1 MVSFMKLPKPKVR
14 DVSTTELCQ
23 KFDLKFNSQEV
34 YLNGVCNKSKEIEVG
49 ELFVAIPGEK
59 THGAKFAN
67 EAIQNGAKAVLTD
80 AKGAELIEQSIVPVL
95 IAQDVKKIVGEIS
108 SHIYENPSHKMDVF
122 GITGTNGKTT
132 TAWLLK
138 AGLEHCGISTGLL
151 GTAGIEI
158 PGLKIESERTTPDA
172 PELQRIFALAV
183 QNGAK
188 AISMEVSSHAL
199 TLGRVNGTRYKA
211 VGFTNLSQ
219 DHLDFHKNMQD
230 YFEAK
235 SLLFKDNFSQDAVIT
250 TNDTWGKKLESL
262 IEINVESLGGDVEN
276 YWRVTDITAALGH
289 VDFKLTKLNKQ
300 SFNINLSFAGSFNAF
315 NASLAIAL
323 ANKLDINLSTFIK
336 GLENVQIPGRMQPVI
351 VPGAPLA
358 IIDYAH
364 SPEAIENV
372 LATLRKETKGN
383 LISIVGAGGNRD
395 KEKRPK
401 MGSAVEKYSDLMII
415 TDDNPRDE
423 NPQNIRE
430 SVISG
435 INSKNKVV
443 EIGNR
448 KDAIQKA
455 ISIATEFDT
464 IAVLGK
470 GHESYQEIQGQM
482 FPFNDYTIT
491 KDLMEE
497 KYK

>member
-1 MVSFMKLPKPKVR
+1 MKLPKPNVK
-14 DVSTTELCQ
+14 DISTAELSQ
-23 KFDLKFNSQEV
+23 KFNLKSNSNEV
-34 YLNGVCNKSKEIEVG
+34 FVNGISNKSKEIDLN

-59 THGAKFAN
+59 THGAKFVQ
-67 EAIQNGAKAVLTD
+67 EAISNGAKAVLTD
-80 AKGAELIEQSIVPVL
+80 SQGSDLIMQGLVPVL
-95 IAQDVKKIVGEIS
+95 VCQDVKKIVGEIS
-108 SHIYENPSHKMDVF
+108 SYIYENPSQKIPVF

-138 AGLEHCGISTGLL
+138 AGLEHCAVQTGLL
-151 GTAGIEI
+151 GTAGIDI
-158 PGLKIESERTTPDA
+158 PGLKVESERTTPEA
-172 PELQRIFALAV
+172 PELQKILALAV

-199 TLGRVNGTRYKA
+199 TLGRVNGTKFKA

-235 SLLFKDNFSQDAVIT
+235 SSLFNNYFSSAAVIT
-250 TNDTWGKKLESL
+250 TNDSWGKKLET
-262 IEINVESLGGDVEN
+262 ITDITTESLGGDVEN

-289 VDFKLTKLNKQ
+289 VDFKLTKSNKQ

-323 ANKLDINLSTFIK
+323 ANKLDIDLPTFIK
-336 GLENVQIPGRMQPVI
+336 GLENIQIPGRMQPVLI
-351 VPGAPLA
+351 PGAPLA
-358 IIDYAH
+358 IVDYAH

-372 LATLRKETKGN
+372 LLTLRKETRGN
-383 LISIVGAGGNRD
+383 LITVVGAGGNRD

-401 MGSAVEKYSDLMII
+401 MGSAVEKYSDVII
-415 TDDNPRDE
+415 VTDDNPRDE
-423 NPQNIRE
+423 NPEQIRE

-435 INSKNKVV
+435 ISARNKVL

-448 KDAIQKA
+448 KQAIQKA
-455 ISIATEFDT
+455 ISIATDFDT

-470 GHESYQEIQGQM
+470 GHENYQEIKGEV
-482 FPFNDYTIT
+482 FPFSDYLIT
-491 KDLMEE
+491 KNLMEE

>member
-1 MVSFMKLPKPKVR
+1 MSLVKLPKPNVK
-14 DVSTTELCQ
+14 DISTAELSQ
-23 KFDLKFNSQEV
+23 KFNLISNSNHV
-34 YLNGVCNKSKEIEVG
+34 FVNGISNKSKEIDSND
-49 ELFVAIPGEK
+49 LFVAIPGEK
-59 THGAKFAN
+59 THGAKFVQ
-67 EAIQNGAKAVLTD
+67 EAINNGAKAVLTD
-80 AKGAELIEQSIVPVL
+80 AKGADLIAQELVPVL
-95 IAQDVKKIVGEIS
+95 VCQDVKKIVGEIAS
-108 SHIYENPSHKMDVF
+108 YIYENPSQKMPVF

-138 AGLEHCGISTGLL
+138 AGLEHCGVQTGLL
-151 GTAGIEI
+151 GTAGIDI
-158 PGLKIESERTTPDA
+158 PGLKVESERTTPEA
-172 PELQRIFALAV
+172 TELQKILALAI

-199 TLGRVNGTRYKA
+199 TLGRVNGTKFKA

-235 SLLFKDNFSQDAVIT
+235 SLLFNNYFSSSAVIT
-250 TNDTWGKKLESL
+250 TNDSWGKKLVTITNL
-262 IEINVESLGGDVEN
+262 NTESLGGDVED

-289 VDFKLTKLNKQ
+289 VDFKLTKSNKQ

-323 ANKLDINLSTFIK
+323 ANKLDIDLPTFIK
-336 GLENVQIPGRMQPVI
+336 GLENIQIPGRMQPVLI
-351 VPGAPLA
+351 PGAPLA
-358 IIDYAH
+358 IVDYAH

-372 LATLRKETKGN
+372 LLTLRKETRGN
-383 LISIVGAGGNRD
+383 LITVIGAGGNRD

-401 MGSAVEKYSDLMII
+401 MGSAVEKYSDVII
-415 TDDNPRDE
+415 VTDDNPRDE
-423 NPQNIRE
+423 NPELIRE

-435 INSKNKVV
+435 ISARNKIL

-448 KDAIQKA
+448 KQAIQKA
-455 ISIATEFDT
+455 ISIATDFDT

-470 GHESYQEIQGQM
+470 GHENYQEIKGEV
-482 FPFNDYTIT
+482 FPFSDYLIT
-491 KDLMEE
+491 KSLMEE

>member
-1 MVSFMKLPKPKVR
+1 MSFVKLPKPKVK
-14 DVSTTELCQ
+14 DVSTRELSQ
-23 KFDLKFNSQEV
+23 KFNLETNSKEASI
-34 YLNGVCNKSKEIEVG
+34 NGISNKSKDIDLN

-59 THGAKFAN
+59 THGANFAQ
-67 EAIQNGAKAVLTD
+67 EAINNGAKAVLTD
-80 AKGAELIEQSIVPVL
+80 LNGAEIMSEVQVPVL
-95 IAQDVKKIVGEIS
+95 VAQDVKKIVGEVS
-108 SHIYENPSHKMDVF
+108 SHVYENPSQKMDVF

-138 AGLEHCGISTGLL
+138 AGLEQCEIKTGLL

-158 PGLKIESERTTPDA
+158 PGLKIESERTTPEA
-172 PELQRIFALAV
+172 TELQKILALAYE
-183 QNGAK
+183 NGAR

-199 TLGRVNGTRYKA
+199 TLGRVNGTRFKA

-235 SLLFKDNFSQDAVIT
+235 TLLFKDNFSNQAIIT
-250 TNDTWGKKLESL
+250 TNDSWGKKLENL
-262 IEINVESLGGDVEN
+262 TKLNVESLGGDVEN

-289 VDFKLTKLNKQ
+289 VDFKLTKSNKQ

-315 NASLAIAL
+315 NASMAIAL
-323 ANKLDINLSTFIK
+323 ADKLNIDLITFIK
-336 GLENVQIPGRMQPVI
+336 GLENIQIPGRMQPVI
-351 VPGAPLA
+351 FPGAPLA
-358 IIDYAH
+358 IVDYAH

-372 LATLRKETKGN
+372 LATLRKETKGK
-383 LISIVGAGGNRD
+383 LITIIGAGGNRD

-401 MGSAVEKYSDLMII
+401 MGSAVEKYSDFII
-415 TDDNPRDE
+415 VTDDNPRDE
-423 NPQNIRE
+423 NPAEIRA
-430 SVISG
+430 SLISG
-435 INSKNKVV
+435 IKDKESIF

-455 ISIATEFDT
+455 ISIATNLDT

-470 GHESYQEIQGQM
+470 GHENYQEIKGEV
-482 FPFNDYTIT
+482 FPFSDYSVT
-491 KDLMEE
+491 KNLMEE

>member
-1 MVSFMKLPKPKVR
+1 MVSFVKLPKPKVK
-14 DVSTTELCQ
+14 DVSTRELSE
-23 KFDLKFNSQEV
+23 KFNLETKFNEV
-34 YLNGVCNKSKEIEVG
+34 FVNGISNKSKEIDLN
-49 ELFVAIPGEK
+49 ELFVAMPGEK
-59 THGAKFAN
+59 THGAKFVQ
-67 EAIQNGAKAVLTD
+67 EAINNGAKAVLTD
-80 AKGAELIEQSIVPVL
+80 SNGADLITEVQVPVL
-95 IAQDVKKIVGEIS
+95 VTQDVKKIVGEIS
-108 SHIYENPSHKMDVF
+108 SHIYENPSQKMDVF

-138 AGLEHCGISTGLL
+138 AGLEHCGIHTGLL
-151 GTAGIEI
+151 GTAGIDI
-158 PGLKIESERTTPDA
+158 PGLKIESERTTPEA
-172 PELQRIFALAV
+172 SELQKILALAF

-199 TLGRVNGTRYKA
+199 TLGRVNGTRFKA

-235 SLLFKDNFSQDAVIT
+235 SLLFKDNFSNEAVIT
-250 TNDTWGKKLESL
+250 TNDYWGKKLETLSDL
-262 IEINVESLGGDVEN
+262 NVESLGGDVEN

-289 VDFKLTKLNKQ
+289 VDFKLTKSNKQ
-300 SFNINLSFAGSFNAF
+300 SFDINLSFAGSFNAF

-323 ANKLDINLSTFIK
+323 ANKLNIDLPTFIK
-336 GLENVQIPGRMQPVI
+336 GIENIQIPGRMQPII

-358 IIDYAH
+358 IVDYAH
-364 SPEAIENV
+364 SPEAILNV
-372 LATLRKETKGN
+372 LSTLRKETKEK
-383 LISIVGAGGNRD
+383 LITIIGAGGNRD
-395 KEKRPK
+395 KEKRSK
-401 MGSAVEKYSDLMII
+401 MGSAVEKYSDLII
-415 TDDNPRDE
+415 VTDDNPRDE
-423 NPQNIRE
+423 NPEEIRA

-435 INSKNKVV
+435 IKDKKCIL

-455 ISIATEFDT
+455 ISIATDLDT

-470 GHESYQEIQGQM
+470 GHENYQEIKGEVL
-482 FPFNDYTIT
+482 PFSDYLVT
-491 KDLMEE
+491 KNLMEE

>member
-1 MVSFMKLPKPKVR
+1 MSLVKLPKPNVK
-14 DVSTTELCQ
+14 DISTAELSQ
-23 KFDLKFNSQEV
+23 KFNLISNSNQV
-34 YLNGVCNKSKEIEVG
+34 FVNGISNKSKEIDSN

-59 THGAKFAN
+59 THGAKFVQ
-67 EAIQNGAKAVLTD
+67 EAINNGAKAVLTD
-80 AKGAELIEQSIVPVL
+80 AKGADLIAQELVPVL
-95 IAQDVKKIVGEIS
+95 VCQDVKKIVGEIAS
-108 SHIYENPSHKMDVF
+108 YIYENPSQKMPVF

-138 AGLEHCGISTGLL
+138 AGLEHCGVQTGLL
-151 GTAGIEI
+151 GTAGIDI
-158 PGLKIESERTTPDA
+158 PGLKVESERTTPEA
-172 PELQRIFALAV
+172 TELQKILALAI

-199 TLGRVNGTRYKA
+199 TLGRVNGTKFKA

-235 SLLFKDNFSQDAVIT
+235 SLLFNNYFSSAAVIT
-250 TNDTWGKKLESL
+250 TNDSWGKKLVTITDL
-262 IEINVESLGGDVEN
+262 NTESLGGDVED

-289 VDFKLTKLNKQ
+289 VDFKLTKSNKQ

-323 ANKLDINLSTFIK
+323 ANKLDIDLPTFIK
-336 GLENVQIPGRMQPVI
+336 GLENIQIPGRMQPVLI
-351 VPGAPLA
+351 PGAPLA
-358 IIDYAH
+358 IVDYAH

-372 LATLRKETKGN
+372 LLTLRKETRGN
-383 LISIVGAGGNRD
+383 LITVIGAGGNRD

-401 MGSAVEKYSDLMII
+401 MGSAVEKYSDVII
-415 TDDNPRDE
+415 VTDDNPRDE
-423 NPQNIRE
+423 NPELIRE

-435 INSKNKVV
+435 ISARNKIL

-448 KDAIQKA
+448 KQAIQKA
-455 ISIATEFDT
+455 ISIATDFDT

-470 GHESYQEIQGQM
+470 GHENYQEIKGEV
-482 FPFNDYTIT
+482 FPFSDYLIT
-491 KDLMEE
+491 KSLMEE

>member
-1 MVSFMKLPKPKVR
+1 MSFVKLPKPKVK
-14 DVSTTELCQ
+14 DVSTRELSQ
-23 KFDLKFNSQEV
+23 KFNLETNSKEASI
-34 YLNGVCNKSKEIEVG
+34 NGISNKSKDIDLN

-59 THGAKFAN
+59 THGANFAQ
-67 EAIQNGAKAVLTD
+67 EAINNGAKAVLTD
-80 AKGAELIEQSIVPVL
+80 LNGAEIMSEVQVPVL
-95 IAQDVKKIVGEIS
+95 VAQDVKKIVGEVS
-108 SHIYENPSHKMDVF
+108 SHVYENPSQKMDVF

-138 AGLEHCGISTGLL
+138 AGLEQCEIKTGLL

-158 PGLKIESERTTPDA
+158 PGLKIESERTTPEA
-172 PELQRIFALAV
+172 TELQKILALAYE
-183 QNGAK
+183 NGAR

-199 TLGRVNGTRYKA
+199 TLGRVNGTRFKA

-235 SLLFKDNFSQDAVIT
+235 TLLFKDNFSNQAIIT
-250 TNDTWGKKLESL
+250 TNDSWGKKLENL
-262 IEINVESLGGDVEN
+262 TKLNVESLGGDVEN

-289 VDFKLTKLNKQ
+289 VDFKLTKSNKQ

-315 NASLAIAL
+315 NASMAIAL
-323 ANKLDINLSTFIK
+323 ADKLNIDLITFIK

-351 VPGAPLA
+351 FPGAPLA
-358 IIDYAH
+358 IVDYAH

-372 LATLRKETKGN
+372 LATLRKETKGK
-383 LISIVGAGGNRD
+383 LITIIGAGGNRD

-401 MGSAVEKYSDLMII
+401 MGSAVEKYSDFII
-415 TDDNPRDE
+415 VTDDNPRDE
-423 NPQNIRE
+423 NPAEIRA
-430 SVISG
+430 SLISG
-435 INSKNKVV
+435 IKDKESIL

-455 ISIATEFDT
+455 ISIATNLDT

-470 GHESYQEIQGQM
+470 GHENYQEIKGEV
-482 FPFNDYTIT
+482 FPFSDYSVT
-491 KDLMEE
+491 KNLMEE

>member
-1 MVSFMKLPKPKVR
+1 MKLPKPKVK
-14 DVSTTELCQ
+14 DVSTRELSQ
-23 KFDLKFNSQEV
+23 KFNLETNSKEASI
-34 YLNGVCNKSKEIEVG
+34 NGISNKSKDIDLN

-59 THGAKFAN
+59 THGANFAQ
-67 EAIQNGAKAVLTD
+67 EAINNGAKAVLTD
-80 AKGAELIEQSIVPVL
+80 LNGAEIMSEVQVPVL
-95 IAQDVKKIVGEIS
+95 VAQDVKKIVGEVS
-108 SHIYENPSHKMDVF
+108 SHVYENPSQKMDVF

-138 AGLEHCGISTGLL
+138 AGLEQCEIKTGLL

-158 PGLKIESERTTPDA
+158 PGLKIESERTTPEA
-172 PELQRIFALAV
+172 TELQKILALAYE
-183 QNGAK
+183 NGAR

-199 TLGRVNGTRYKA
+199 TLGRVNGTRFKA

-235 SLLFKDNFSQDAVIT
+235 TLLFKDNFSNQAIIT
-250 TNDTWGKKLESL
+250 TNDSWGKKLENL
-262 IEINVESLGGDVEN
+262 TKLNVESLGGDVEN

-289 VDFKLTKLNKQ
+289 VDFKLTKSNKQ

-315 NASLAIAL
+315 NASMAIAL
-323 ANKLDINLSTFIK
+323 ADKLNIDLITFIK

-351 VPGAPLA
+351 FPGAPLA
-358 IIDYAH
+358 IVDYAH

-372 LATLRKETKGN
+372 LATLRKETKGK
-383 LISIVGAGGNRD
+383 LITIIGAGGNRD

-401 MGSAVEKYSDLMII
+401 MGSAVEKYSDFII
-415 TDDNPRDE
+415 VTDDNPRDE
-423 NPQNIRE
+423 NPAEIRA
-430 SVISG
+430 SLISG
-435 INSKNKVV
+435 IKDKESIL

-455 ISIATEFDT
+455 ISIATNLDT

-470 GHESYQEIQGQM
+470 GHENYQEIKGEV
-482 FPFNDYTIT
+482 FPFSDYSVTNNTI
-491 KDLMEE
+491 EE
-497 KYK
+497 KLK

>member
-1 MVSFMKLPKPKVR
+1 MKLPKPKVK
-14 DVSTTELCQ
+14 DVSTRELSQ
-23 KFDLKFNSQEV
+23 KFNLETNSKEASI
-34 YLNGVCNKSKEIEVG
+34 NGISNKSKDIDLN

-59 THGAKFAN
+59 THGANFAQ
-67 EAIQNGAKAVLTD
+67 EAINNGAKAVLTD
-80 AKGAELIEQSIVPVL
+80 LNGAEIMSEVQVPVL
-95 IAQDVKKIVGEIS
+95 VAQDVKKIVGEVS
-108 SHIYENPSHKMDVF
+108 SHVYENPSQKMDVF

-138 AGLEHCGISTGLL
+138 AGLEQCEIKTGLL

-158 PGLKIESERTTPDA
+158 PGLKIESERTTPEA
-172 PELQRIFALAV
+172 TELQKILALAYE
-183 QNGAK
+183 NGAK

-199 TLGRVNGTRYKA
+199 TLGRVNGTRFKA

-235 SLLFKDNFSQDAVIT
+235 TLLFKDNFSNQAIIT
-250 TNDTWGKKLESL
+250 TNDSWGKKLENL
-262 IEINVESLGGDVEN
+262 TKLNVESLGGDVEN

-289 VDFKLTKLNKQ
+289 VDFKLTKSNKQ

-315 NASLAIAL
+315 NASMAIAL
-323 ANKLDINLSTFIK
+323 ADKLNIDLITFIK

-351 VPGAPLA
+351 FPGAPLA
-358 IIDYAH
+358 IVDYAH

-372 LATLRKETKGN
+372 LATLRKETKGK
-383 LISIVGAGGNRD
+383 LITIIGAGGNRD

-401 MGSAVEKYSDLMII
+401 MGSAVEKYSDFII
-415 TDDNPRDE
+415 VTDDNPRDE
-423 NPQNIRE
+423 NPAEIRA
-430 SVISG
+430 SLISG
-435 INSKNKVV
+435 IKDKESIL

-455 ISIATEFDT
+455 ISIATNLDT

-470 GHESYQEIQGQM
+470 GHENYQEIKGEV
-482 FPFNDYTIT
+482 FPFSDYSVT
-491 KDLMEE
+491 KNLMEE

>member
-1 MVSFMKLPKPKVR
+1 VSFVKLPKPKVK
-14 DVSTTELCQ
+14 DVSTRELSQ
-23 KFDLKFNSQEV
+23 KFNLETNSKEASI
-34 YLNGVCNKSKEIEVG
+34 NGISNKSKDIDLN

-59 THGAKFAN
+59 THGANFAQ
-67 EAIQNGAKAVLTD
+67 EAINNGAKAVLTD
-80 AKGAELIEQSIVPVL
+80 LNGAEIMSEVQVPVL
-95 IAQDVKKIVGEIS
+95 VAQDVKKIVGEVS
-108 SHIYENPSHKMDVF
+108 SHVYENPSQKMDVF

-138 AGLEHCGISTGLL
+138 AGLEQCEIKTGLL

-158 PGLKIESERTTPDA
+158 PGLKIESERTTPEA
-172 PELQRIFALAV
+172 TELQKILALAYE
-183 QNGAK
+183 NGAR

-199 TLGRVNGTRYKA
+199 TLGRVNGTQFKA

-235 SLLFKDNFSQDAVIT
+235 TLLFKDNFSNQAIIT
-250 TNDTWGKKLESL
+250 TNDSWGKKLENL
-262 IEINVESLGGDVEN
+262 TKLNVESLGGDVEN

-289 VDFKLTKLNKQ
+289 VDFKLTKSNKQ

-315 NASLAIAL
+315 NASMAIAL
-323 ANKLDINLSTFIK
+323 ADKLNIDLITFIK

-351 VPGAPLA
+351 FPGAPLA
-358 IIDYAH
+358 IVDYAH

-372 LATLRKETKGN
+372 LATLRKETKGK
-383 LISIVGAGGNRD
+383 LITIIGAGGNRD

-401 MGSAVEKYSDLMII
+401 MGSAVEKYSDFII
-415 TDDNPRDE
+415 VTDDNPRDE
-423 NPQNIRE
+423 NPAEIRA
-430 SVISG
+430 SLISG
-435 INSKNKVV
+435 IKDKESIL

-455 ISIATEFDT
+455 ISIATNLDT

-470 GHESYQEIQGQM
+470 GHENYQEIKGEV
-482 FPFNDYTIT
+482 FPFSDYSVT
-491 KDLMEE
+491 KNLMEE

>member
-1 MVSFMKLPKPKVR
+1 MSLVKLPKPNVK
-14 DVSTTELCQ
+14 DISTAELSQ
-23 KFDLKFNSQEV
+23 KFNLKSNSNEV
-34 YLNGVCNKSKEIEVG
+34 FVNGISNKSKEIDSN

-59 THGAKFAN
+59 THGAKFVQ
-67 EAIQNGAKAVLTD
+67 EAINNGAKAVLTD
-80 AKGAELIEQSIVPVL
+80 AQGADLIAQELVPVL
-95 IAQDVKKIVGEIS
+95 VCQDVKKIVGEIAS
-108 SHIYENPSHKMDVF
+108 YIYENPSQKMPVF

-138 AGLEHCGISTGLL
+138 AGLEHCGVQTGLL
-151 GTAGIEI
+151 GTAGIDI
-158 PGLKIESERTTPDA
+158 PGLKVESERTTPEA
-172 PELQRIFALAV
+172 TELQKILALAI

-199 TLGRVNGTRYKA
+199 TLGRVNGTKFKA

-235 SLLFKDNFSQDAVIT
+235 SLLFNNYFSNAAVIT
-250 TNDTWGKKLESL
+250 TNDPWGKKLVTITDL
-262 IEINVESLGGDVEN
+262 NTESLGGDVED

-289 VDFKLTKLNKQ
+289 VDFKLTKSNKQ

-323 ANKLDINLSTFIK
+323 ANKLDIDLPTFIK
-336 GLENVQIPGRMQPVI
+336 GLENIQIPGRMQPVLI
-351 VPGAPLA
+351 PGAPLA
-358 IIDYAH
+358 IVDYAH

-372 LATLRKETKGN
+372 LLTLRKETRGN
-383 LISIVGAGGNRD
+383 LITVIGAGGNRD

-401 MGSAVEKYSDLMII
+401 MGSAVEKYSDVII
-415 TDDNPRDE
+415 VTDDNPRDE
-423 NPQNIRE
+423 NPELIRE

-435 INSKNKVV
+435 ISARNKIL

-448 KDAIQKA
+448 KQAIQKA
-455 ISIATEFDT
+455 ISIATDFDT

-470 GHESYQEIQGQM
+470 GHENYQEIKGEV
-482 FPFNDYTIT
+482 FPFSDYLIT
-491 KDLMEE
+491 KSLMEE

>member
-1 MVSFMKLPKPKVR
+1 MSLVKLPKPNVK
-14 DVSTTELCQ
+14 DISTAELSQ
-23 KFDLKFNSQEV
+23 KFNLISNSNHV
-34 YLNGVCNKSKEIEVG
+34 FVNGISNKSKEIDSND
-49 ELFVAIPGEK
+49 LFVAIPGEK
-59 THGAKFAN
+59 THGAKFVQ
-67 EAIQNGAKAVLTD
+67 EAINNGAKAVLTD
-80 AKGAELIEQSIVPVL
+80 AKGADLIAQELVPVL
-95 IAQDVKKIVGEIS
+95 VCQDVKKIVGEIAS
-108 SHIYENPSHKMDVF
+108 YIYENPSQKMPVF

-138 AGLEHCGISTGLL
+138 AGLEHCGVQTGLL
-151 GTAGIEI
+151 GTAGIDI
-158 PGLKIESERTTPDA
+158 PGLKVESERTTPEA
-172 PELQRIFALAV
+172 TELQKILALAI

-199 TLGRVNGTRYKA
+199 TLGRVNGTKFKA

-235 SLLFKDNFSQDAVIT
+235 SLLFNNYFSSSAVIT
-250 TNDTWGKKLESL
+250 TNDSWGKKLVTITNL
-262 IEINVESLGGDVEN
+262 NTESLGGDVED

-289 VDFKLTKLNKQ
+289 VDFKLTKSNKQ

-323 ANKLDINLSTFIK
+323 ANKLDIDLPTFIK
-336 GLENVQIPGRMQPVI
+336 GLENIQIPGRMQPVLI
-351 VPGAPLA
+351 PGAPLA
-358 IIDYAH
+358 IVDYAH

-372 LATLRKETKGN
+372 LLTLRKETRGN
-383 LISIVGAGGNRD
+383 LITIIGAGGNRD

-401 MGSAVEKYSDLMII
+401 MGSAVEKYSDVII
-415 TDDNPRDE
+415 VTDDNPRDE
-423 NPQNIRE
+423 NPELIRE

-435 INSKNKVV
+435 ISARNKIL

-448 KDAIQKA
+448 KQAIQKA
-455 ISIATEFDT
+455 ISIATDFDT

-470 GHESYQEIQGQM
+470 GHENYQEIKGEV
-482 FPFNDYTIT
+482 FPFSDYLIT
-491 KDLMEE
+491 KSLMEE

>member
-1 MVSFMKLPKPKVR
+1 MSFVKLPKPKVK
-14 DVSTTELCQ
+14 DVSTKELSQ
-23 KFDLKFNSQEV
+23 KFNLETDSKEGLI
-34 YLNGVCNKSKEIEVG
+34 NGISNKSKDIDLN

-59 THGAKFAN
+59 THGANFTQ
-67 EAIQNGAKAVLTD
+67 EAINNGAKAVLTD
-80 AKGAELIEQSIVPVL
+80 LKGAEIISEIQVPVL
-95 IAQDVKKIVGEIS
+95 VAQDVKKIVGEVS
-108 SHIYENPSHKMDVF
+108 SHIYEDPSQKMDVF

-138 AGLEHCGISTGLL
+138 AGLEQCGIKTGLL
-151 GTAGIEI
+151 GTAGNEI
-158 PGLKIESERTTPDA
+158 PGLKIESERTTPEA
-172 PELQRIFALAV
+172 TELQKILALAYE
-183 QNGAK
+183 NGAR

-199 TLGRVNGTRYKA
+199 TLGRVNGTRFKT

-235 SLLFKDNFSQDAVIT
+235 TLLFNDNFSNQAIIT
-250 TNDTWGKKLESL
+250 TNDSWGKKLESL
-262 IEINVESLGGDVEN
+262 TKINVESLGGDVEN

-289 VDFKLTKLNKQ
+289 VDFKLTKSNKQ

-315 NASLAIAL
+315 NASMAVAL
-323 ANKLDINLSTFIK
+323 ADKLNVDLMTFIK
-336 GLENVQIPGRMQPVI
+336 GLENIQIPGRMQPVI

-372 LATLRKETKGN
+372 LSTLRKETKGK
-383 LISIVGAGGNRD
+383 LITIIGAGGNRD

-401 MGSAVEKYSDLMII
+401 MGSAVEKYSDLMIV

-423 NPQNIRE
+423 NPVEIRASVMSGMKDKE
-430 SVISG
+430 SIL
-435 INSKNKVV
+435 

-448 KDAIQKA
+448 KEAIQKA
-455 ISIATEFDT
+455 ISIATDLDT
-464 IAVLGK
+464 IAVLGR
-470 GHESYQEIQGQM
+470 GHENYQEIKGEV
-482 FPFNDYTIT
+482 FPFSDYDVT
-491 KDLMEE
+491 KNFMED